1 MKEILLKDYENG
13 KTIGLLTI
21 PKQVSL
27 AQAEK
32 EIYKLKNAWHE
43 DDDTGLCLL
52 EYLDEHCPE
61 GWSVEL
67 YEEDRDYIEI

>member
-13 KTIGLLTI
+13 AIIGILTV

-27 AQAEK
+27 DQAEE

-43 DDDTGLCLL
+43 DDDGGLSLI
-52 EYLDEHCPE
+52 EYLEEHCPE
-61 GWSVEL
+61 GWYTEL
-67 YEEDRDYIEI
+67 YEDNRDYIEI